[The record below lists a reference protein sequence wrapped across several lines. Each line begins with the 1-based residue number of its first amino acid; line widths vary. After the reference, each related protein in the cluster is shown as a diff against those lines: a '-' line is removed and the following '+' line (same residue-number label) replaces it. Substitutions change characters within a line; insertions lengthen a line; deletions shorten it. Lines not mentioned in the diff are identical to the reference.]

1 MNCCKVKITA
11 ICFLPQHLFT
21 SSFVMATLRYFIL
34 FLFTLLLNRNK
45 GDDMENTV
53 EILDQD
59 DVLSRIHQYELER
72 DEERVFINV
81 REPVGGSAKGSFIAV
96 PSLISKECSNTDYV
110 GLGDSVEDA
119 LKDCLKR
126 IKGVPLGQVIPQ
138 G

>member
-1 MNCCKVKITA
+1 
-11 ICFLPQHLFT
+11 
-21 SSFVMATLRYFIL
+21 MATLRYFIL

-81 REPVGGSAKGSFIAV
+81 REPIGGSAKGAFIAV

-110 GLGDSVEDA
+110 GLGDSVEEA

-126 IKGVPLGQVIPQ
+126 IKGLPLRQIILQ